1 MALRISTGLRNHLLS
16 GGSLKA
22 ALQGGRIE
30 IYTGTQPASADDA
43 ATGTLLVTITDASGA
58 HTVETPATGS
68 VELATGSSGSVNT
81 ITVGGINILDEAVTY
96 TTSLAN
102 TASLL
107 AAALN
112 RSSLNPDFKATVS
125 GATVTLTCHPGLGVK
140 YNTIAVSGTLTTLT
154 ANYTNFSGGVAAV
167 NGLRFEDG
175 STGAMAKRTTQTW
188 TGVAGNTGTAGWFR
202 HYGPNT
208 DSGTADADASKLR
221 MDGAIATSGSQLNMS
236 PTSMTSGATQTISA
250 YSPSLPA
257 SA

>member
-1 MALRISTGLRNHLLS
+1 MPLRISTGLRNHLLS
-16 GGSLKA
+16 GGSLKQS
-22 ALQGGRIE
+22 LQGGRIE
-30 IYTGTQPASADDA
+30 IYTGTQPTSPDDA
-43 ATGTLLVTITDASGA
+43 ATGTLLVTITDNSGA

-68 VELATGSSGSVNT
+68 VELTGGGSGNISA
-81 ITVGGINILDEAVTY
+81 ITVGGVNILDETVTY
-96 TTSLAN
+96 ATSLNN

-112 RSSLNPDFKATVS
+112 RSSLNNDFKATVV
-125 GATVTLTCHPGLGVK
+125 GAIVTLTCHPGLGTK
-140 YNTIAVSGTLTTLT
+140 FNTVAVSGTTATITTSF
-154 ANYTNFSGGVAAV
+154 TNFSGGVAAV

-175 STGAMAKRTTQTW
+175 SAGTMAKRTTQTW

-208 DSGTADADASKLR
+208 DSGTADADGVKLR